1 VQQGDEKPEPG
12 AADIEHFMAI
22 AAHDVRNP
30 VAVVRA
36 SAQMAQRSIARG
48 DTVAAQ
54 GRLTAIVEQT
64 DRMTE
69 ILETFV
75 DAARVGSGRMQLRLE
90 RVDLQEVVDAA
101 SSRARL
107 IVGDRATRELDC
119 HVPEGLVGVWDRARI
134 VRAVRAL
141 VANALQYGEASVPV
155 RVEAERVGARVR
167 MSISGGG
174 PGPEPEEVE
183 HLFERFYR
191 GPSAAE
197 AGQSGSGLGL
207 FTARGIARTHGGDV
221 RRVDGDVFEIELP
234 LSDPA

>member
-1 VQQGDEKPEPG
+1 VQKADEKPELG
-12 AADIEHFMAI
+12 AAEIEQFMAI

-48 DTVAAQ
+48 DTIAAQ

-75 DAARVGSGRMQLRLE
+75 DAARVGSGRMQLRRD
-90 RVDLQEVVDAA
+90 RVNLQDVVEAA
-101 SSRARL
+101 CARARV
-107 IVGDRATRELDC
+107 IAGDRANREMEC
-119 HVPEGLVGVWDRARI
+119 HVPDDLIGAWDRARI

-141 VANALQYGEASVPV
+141 VANALQYGDDSEPV
-155 RVEAERVGARVR
+155 RLDARRHGSRVHLT
-167 MSISGGG
+167 ITGGG
-174 PGPEPEEVE
+174 PGPDAEEEE

-191 GPSAAE
+191 GRSAAD

-207 FTARGIARTHGGDV
+207 FTARGIARAHDGDV
-221 RRVDGDVFEIELP
+221 RRVAGDIFEIELP
-234 LSDPA
+234 LSD

>member
-1 VQQGDEKPEPG
+1 LQQADEKQELG
-12 AADIEHFMAI
+12 AAEIEQFMAI

-48 DTVAAQ
+48 DLAAAQ

-75 DAARVGSGRMQLRLE
+75 DAARVGSGHLQLRRE
-90 RVDLQEVVDAA
+90 RVNLQDAVEAA
-101 SSRARL
+101 SARARV
-107 IVGDRATRELDC
+107 IAGDRANRQIVCD
-119 HVPEGLVGVWDRARI
+119 VPDGLIGAWDRGRI

-141 VANALQYGEASVPV
+141 LANALQYGDESEPV
-155 RVEAERVGARVR
+155 RLDARRNGSRVHLT
-167 MSISGGG
+167 ITGGG
-174 PGPEPEEVE
+174 PGPDAEEVE

-191 GPSAAE
+191 GRSAAD

-207 FTARGIARTHGGDV
+207 FTARGIARAHDGEV
-221 RRVDGDVFEIELP
+221 RRLAGDIFEIELP
-234 LSDPA
+234 LGE

>member
-1 VQQGDEKPEPG
+1 VQKTDENIELG
-12 AADIEHFMAI
+12 AAEIEQFMAI

-48 DTVAAQ
+48 DMAAAQ

-75 DAARVGSGRMQLRLE
+75 DAARVGSAHLQLRRE
-90 RVDLQEVVDAA
+90 RVNLQDIVEAA
-101 SSRARL
+101 TTRARL
-107 IVGDRATRELDC
+107 IAGDRANRDVECD
-119 HVPEGLVGVWDRARI
+119 VPDGLIGMWDRARI

-141 VANALQYGEASVPV
+141 VANALQYGEASAPV
-155 RVEAERVGARVR
+155 RLDACRKGSCVR
-167 MSISGGG
+167 LTITGGG
-174 PGPEPEEVE
+174 PGPDTEEVE

-191 GPSAAE
+191 GRSAAD

-207 FTARGIARTHGGDV
+207 FTARGIARAHDGEV
-221 RRVDGDVFEIELP
+221 RRIAGDIFEIELP
-234 LSDPA
+234 LSD